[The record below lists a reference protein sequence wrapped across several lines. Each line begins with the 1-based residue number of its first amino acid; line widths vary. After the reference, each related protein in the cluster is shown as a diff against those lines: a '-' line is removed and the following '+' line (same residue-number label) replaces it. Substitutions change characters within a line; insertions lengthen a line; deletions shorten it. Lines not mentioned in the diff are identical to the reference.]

1 MTVNVKLH
9 IPFIWHTGQETNVH
23 DTLRGEREVGAC
35 YDILYNSAWQY
46 IVNINFHFVLVKH

>member
-1 MTVNVKLH
+1 M
-9 IPFIWHTGQETNVH
+9 H

-46 IVNINFHFVLVKH
+46 IVTINCHFPHKVMDAIS